1 MYCVIAVLNDTPSAK
16 SPDLEKMCYQKTMEV
31 LKCGWISCFILSVC
45 LDSREKN
52 KCLKI
57 VMQWDL
63 CLILSRCQT
72 TTAFCWMAEG
82 WFEYGT
88 AMIRTFCSC
97 ISTNTLPSVG
107 YTTPKHHKVNAGKCE
122 NLLSWE
128 DIKKNNQNHH
138 NQSTLLLESLFLK
151 AVQEGLDL
159 LDGLFA
165 SLSNDVLPI
174 GLHRV

>member
-1 MYCVIAVLNDTPSAK
+1 
-16 SPDLEKMCYQKTMEV
+16 
-31 LKCGWISCFILSVC
+31 
-45 LDSREKN
+45 
-52 KCLKI
+52 
-57 VMQWDL
+57 MQWDL

-72 TTAFCWMAEG
+72 TAAFCWMAEG

-107 YTTPKHHKVNAGKCE
+107 YPTPKHHKVNAGKLTGNCE

-128 DIKKNNQNHH
+128 DIIKKNNQNHH

-165 SLSNDVLPI
+165 NLSNDVLPI